1 MRTPTPRPAHPR
13 AAGPYRVCFVC
24 TGNICRSPMAEAVF
38 RARVEEDGLDGLVVV
53 DSAGTGGW
61 HEGDGADPRT
71 VAVLRAA
78 GYEEDHTAR
87 QFRAEWFGTLD
98 LVIALD
104 EGHLRALRRLAPSAR
119 DAAKVRLLR
128 SYDTA
133 VAPGGAVRRDENRG
147 GRLDGHLGGTVTSG
161 EAPTGARSHDL
172 DVPDPYYGG
181 MAGFEECLEMV
192 EAASAGLLAAVRA
205 ALEEEGAPAGGQPTD
220 EIRSSEGKVRS
231 SADQLRSSA
240 DQGRSPAGEPSV
252 A

>member
-1 MRTPTPRPAHPR
+1 
-13 AAGPYRVCFVC
+13 
-24 TGNICRSPMAEAVF
+24 MAEAVF

-78 GYEEDHTAR
+78 GYEEDHVAR
-87 QFRAEWFGTLD
+87 QFQAAWFATLD

-104 EGHLRALRRLAPSAR
+104 EGHLRALRRLAPTAQ
-119 DAAKVRLLR
+119 DAAKIRLLR
-128 SYDTA
+128 SYDPA
-133 VAPGGAVRRDENRG
+133 VAPDGAVRTA
-147 GRLDGHLGGTVTSG
+147 GTVSSG
-161 EAPTGARSHDL
+161 EAPMGARSHDL

-192 EAASAGLLAAVRA
+192 EAASDGLLAAVGA
-205 ALEEEGAPAGGQPTD
+205 TLEGEGTPAGGQPTD
-220 EIRSSEGKVRS
+220 EGRTPTEPLRSPTDQVRPSTEQIRSSAGRVRS
-231 SADQLRSSA
+231 S
-240 DQGRSPAGEPSV
+240 AGEPSV